1 MNILD
6 VPTPKPAA
14 PAGAFHR
21 HAHRHVCPASHGHAF
36 RVKAGQLLRLTDTE
50 GQQPIDFWA
59 FNEADVSEH
68 LSVAHTRVGNLSM
81 RVLPGQ
87 SAYTNLRRPIVTLVE
102 DNSPGQH
109 DMLLAACDRTRFET
123 LGHKGYHRNCQDNL
137 HEALGELGVTLQHS
151 PQPWNLFTHFP
162 WTSDYRIELQSPDTK
177 AGDNIIFRAEMDLI
191 AAISACPQDI
201 TRICGDKNTPV
212 LAEVAA

>member
-1 MNILD
+1 MGVLD
-6 VPTPKPAA
+6 DIT
-14 PAGAFHR
+14 HE
-21 HAHRHVCPASHGHAF
+21 HVCPASHGYAF
-36 RVKAGQLLRLTDTE
+36 RVRGGAHFRLTDLE

-59 FNEADVSEH
+59 FNAAEPDEH
-68 LSVAHTRVGNLSM
+68 LSVSHTRVGNLSM
-81 RVLPGQ
+81 IVSPGQ
-87 SAYTNLRRPIVTLVE
+87 SAFTNLRRRIVTLVE

-137 HEALGELGVTLQHS
+137 HEALAALDIKIPFS

-162 WTSDYRIELQSPDTK
+162 WTSDYRIELLSPDTK
-177 AGDNIIFRAEMDLI
+177 PGDNIVFRAEMDVVI
-191 AAISACPQDI
+191 AISACPQDI

-212 LAEVAA
+212 KVEVGA